1 MQKERIWFKM
11 SKYKESKS
19 SGSSQLK
26 ESNVLVTGGAGFIGS
41 SLVRQLEKKN
51 CNVIVFDNL
60 VAGTENNLKGTKSS
74 LIEGDIRNR
83 ELLREIMKIHKIDYC
98 FHLAAEPY
106 IPKGYQQPEK
116 MFQTNTIGT
125 LRVLKACKR
134 AKVKKIIYYSTSE
147 VYGTAQ
153 YLPMNEKHPTQPH
166 SIYALSKLAGDRMCY
181 ILWKEKRIPVIVVR
195 QFNCFGPREA
205 QPYIIPE
212 IISQLTRGNELHL
225 GNIHARR
232 DFTYVDDATKASIK
246 IMEIPGYEGGI
257 INIGYGKNWSIK
269 ETAIEIAQIM
279 GKEDWNIMVEKRKL
293 RPFDV
298 DELLCDNN
306 LFNKLTGGMIFRS
319 FRQGLK
325 LTIDWYNQHGKKWS
339 WEQ

>member
-1 MQKERIWFKM
+1 M
-11 SKYKESKS
+11 SEDRKSKS
-19 SGSSQLK
+19 SSSKQLDG
-26 ESNVLVTGGAGFIGS
+26 SNVLVTGGAGFIGS

-51 CNVIVFDNL
+51 CNIIVFDNL
-60 VAGTENNLKGTKSS
+60 IAGTEDNLKRTKSS
-74 LIEGDIRNR
+74 LIQGDIRNR
-83 ELLREIMKIHKIDYC
+83 ELLRETMKIYKIDYC

-125 LRVLKACKR
+125 LRVLKACKT
-134 AKVKKIIYYSTSE
+134 AKVKKTIYYSTSE

-153 YLPMNEKHPTQPH
+153 YLPMDEKHPTQPH

-212 IISQLTRGNELHL
+212 IISQFTRGNELHL

-232 DFTYVDDATKASIK
+232 DFTYVDDATEVATKLIG
-246 IMEIPGYEGGI
+246 IPGYEGGI
-257 INIGYGKNWSIK
+257 INIGHGKNWSIK
-269 ETAIEIAQIM
+269 EIATEIASIM
-279 GKEDWNIMVEKRKL
+279 GKKDWKIIVEKKNL

-298 DELLCDNN
+298 DELLCDNT
-306 LFNKLTGGMIFRS
+306 LFNRLTRGMNFRS
-319 FRQGLK
+319 FRKGLQ